1 MNKIIEKVLLIFLLI
16 QPFLDVIATTNYSI
30 LNIIVR
36 GLFLLLIVIYLL
48 FNKKNIAI
56 LISTLTAGLIL
67 FGINVYFNLGIVTS
81 ISSIMKLYYLPI
93 TILFFVNIKN
103 SIDNKIITYVLFI
116 YLILFLSS
124 YIFGFGYNNYKL
136 SDGKQGFRGIFN
148 SINEISAI
156 IIGLLPVALNY
167 LKNKKNYIIS
177 ILLIVFAF
185 LVALLTGTKVLMIGL
200 FIIIIF
206 IYIKSA
212 IKIFKNMSTIKKII
226 SIIVITIIILG
237 GIYLLTYTRFYKNMI
252 VQQKFFKSYN
262 ILSLDFINKVLF
274 NNRLT
279 FLKDNFLFYKSQK
292 LINIIFGIG
301 YSNQSIK
308 LVEIDIFDILFRFGI
323 FGLISFIIP
332 IIYIVKKIKLDKI
345 SLFSIILL
353 ILISLTSGHV
363 LLSPS
368 VSIYFGYIILIN
380 NKINN

>member
-1 MNKIIEKVLLIFLLI
+1 MNKIIEKVLVVFLLI

-67 FGINVYFNLGIVTS
+67 FGINIYLNFGIVTS
-81 ISSIMKLYYLPI
+81 ISNVMKLYYLPI

-156 IIGLLPVALNY
+156 IIGLLPLALNY

-185 LVALLTGTKVLMIGL
+185 FVALLTGTKVLMIGL

-226 SIIVITIIILG
+226 SIIVISIIILG
-237 GIYLLTYTRFYKNMI
+237 GIYLLTYTRFYKNML

-262 ILSLDFINKVLF
+262 ILSIDFINKVLF

-323 FGLISFIIP
+323 FGLISFIVP

-363 LLSPS
+363 ILSPS

-380 NKINN
+380 NKKS

>member
-56 LISTLTAGLIL
+56 LISTLVSGLIL
-67 FGINVYFNLGIVTS
+67 FGINIYFNLGIVTS
-81 ISSIMKLYYLPI
+81 ISNVMKLYYLPI

-156 IIGLLPVALNY
+156 IIGLFPLALNY
-167 LKNKKNYIIS
+167 LKNKSNYIIS
-177 ILLIVFAF
+177 IMLIVFTF

-212 IKIFKNMSTIKKII
+212 IKVFKNMSTIKKII
-226 SIIVITIIILG
+226 SIIVISIIILG
-237 GIYLLTYTRFYKNMI
+237 GIYLLTYTRFYKNML

-262 ILSLDFINKVLF
+262 ILSIDFINKVLF

-323 FGLISFIIP
+323 FGLIGFIVP
-332 IIYIVKKIKLDKI
+332 IIYIVKKTKLDKI

-363 LLSPS
+363 LLSPN

>member
-16 QPFLDVIATTNYSI
+16 QPFLDVVATTNYSI

-56 LISTLTAGLIL
+56 LISTLVSGLIL
-67 FGINVYFNLGIVTS
+67 FGINIYFNLGIVTS
-81 ISSIMKLYYLPI
+81 ISNVMKLYYLPI

-116 YLILFLSS
+116 YIILFLSS

-156 IIGLLPVALNY
+156 IIGLLPLALNY

-185 LVALLTGTKVLMIGL
+185 FVALLTGTKVLMIGL

-226 SIIVITIIILG
+226 SIIVISIIILG

-262 ILSLDFINKVLF
+262 ILSINFINKVLF

-323 FGLISFIIP
+323 FGLISFIVP

-363 LLSPS
+363 ILSPS

-380 NKINN
+380 NKKS

>member
-167 LKNKKNYIIS
+167 LKNKKNYINS

>member
-56 LISTLTAGLIL
+56 LISTLVSGLIL
-67 FGINVYFNLGIVTS
+67 FGINIYFNLGIVTS
-81 ISSIMKLYYLPI
+81 ISNVMKLYYLPI

-156 IIGLLPVALNY
+156 IIGLFPLALNY
-167 LKNKKNYIIS
+167 LKNKSNYIIS
-177 ILLIVFAF
+177 IMLIVFTF

-226 SIIVITIIILG
+226 SIIVISIIILG

-262 ILSLDFINKVLF
+262 ILSIDFINKVLF

-323 FGLISFIIP
+323 FGLIGFIVP

-363 LLSPS
+363 LLSPN

>member
-56 LISTLTAGLIL
+56 LISTLVSGLIL
-67 FGINVYFNLGIVTS
+67 FGINIYFNLGIVTS
-81 ISSIMKLYYLPI
+81 ISNVMKLYYLPI

-156 IIGLLPVALNY
+156 IIGLLPLALNY
-167 LKNKKNYIIS
+167 LKNKSNYIIS
-177 ILLIVFAF
+177 IMLIVFTF

-212 IKIFKNMSTIKKII
+212 IKVFKNMSTIKKII
-226 SIIVITIIILG
+226 SIIVISIIILG
-237 GIYLLTYTRFYKNMI
+237 GIYLLTYTRFYKNI
-252 VQQKFFKSYN
+252 LVQQKFFKSYN
-262 ILSLDFINKVLF
+262 ILSIDFINKVLF

-323 FGLISFIIP
+323 FGLIGFIVP
-332 IIYIVKKIKLDKI
+332 IIYIVKKIKLDKV

-363 LLSPS
+363 LLSPN

>member
-1 MNKIIEKVLLIFLLI
+1 MNKIIEKVLVVFLLI

-56 LISTLTAGLIL
+56 LISTLVSGLIL
-67 FGINVYFNLGIVTS
+67 FGINIYFNLGIVTS
-81 ISSIMKLYYLPI
+81 ISNVMKLYYLPI
-93 TILFFVNIKN
+93 TVLFFVNIKN

-116 YLILFLSS
+116 YLILFLTS

-156 IIGLLPVALNY
+156 IIGLFPLALNY
-167 LKNKKNYIIS
+167 LKNKSNYIIS
-177 ILLIVFAF
+177 IMLIVFTF

-226 SIIVITIIILG
+226 SIIVISIIILG

-262 ILSLDFINKVLF
+262 ILSINFINKVLF

-323 FGLISFIIP
+323 FGLISFIVP

-363 LLSPS
+363 LLSPN

>member
-16 QPFLDVIATTNYSI
+16 QPFLDVVATTNYSI

-56 LISTLTAGLIL
+56 LISTLVSGLIL
-67 FGINVYFNLGIVTS
+67 FGINIYFNLGIVTS
-81 ISSIMKLYYLPI
+81 ISNVMKLYYLPI

-156 IIGLLPVALNY
+156 IIGLFPLALNY
-167 LKNKKNYIIS
+167 LKNKSNYIIS
-177 ILLIVFAF
+177 IMLIVFTF

-226 SIIVITIIILG
+226 SIIVISIIILG
-237 GIYLLTYTRFYKNMI
+237 GIYLLTYTRFYKNML

-262 ILSLDFINKVLF
+262 ILSIDFINKVLF

-323 FGLISFIIP
+323 FGLISFIVP

-363 LLSPS
+363 ILSPS

-380 NKINN
+380 NKKS

>member
-16 QPFLDVIATTNYSI
+16 QPFLDVVATTNYSI

-56 LISTLTAGLIL
+56 LISTLVSGLIL
-67 FGINVYFNLGIVTS
+67 FGINIYFNLGIVTS
-81 ISSIMKLYYLPI
+81 ISNVMKLYYLPI

-156 IIGLLPVALNY
+156 IIGLLPLALNY
-167 LKNKKNYIIS
+167 LKNKSNYIIS
-177 ILLIVFAF
+177 IMLIVFTF

-212 IKIFKNMSTIKKII
+212 IKVFKNMSTIKKII
-226 SIIVITIIILG
+226 SIIVISIIILG
-237 GIYLLTYTRFYKNMI
+237 GIYLLTYTRFYKNML

-262 ILSLDFINKVLF
+262 ILSIDFINKVLF

-323 FGLISFIIP
+323 FGLISFIVP

-363 LLSPS
+363 LLSPN

>member
-16 QPFLDVIATTNYSI
+16 QPFLDVVATTNYSI

-36 GLFLLLIVIYLL
+36 GLFILLIVIYLL

-56 LISTLTAGLIL
+56 LISTLVSGLIL
-67 FGINVYFNLGIVTS
+67 FGINIYFNLGIVTS
-81 ISSIMKLYYLPI
+81 ISNVMKLYYLPI

-156 IIGLLPVALNY
+156 IIGLLPLALNY
-167 LKNKKNYIIS
+167 LKNKSNYIIS
-177 ILLIVFAF
+177 IMLIVFTF

-212 IKIFKNMSTIKKII
+212 IKVFKNMSTIKKII
-226 SIIVITIIILG
+226 SIIVISIIILG
-237 GIYLLTYTRFYKNMI
+237 GIYLLTYTRFYKNML

-262 ILSLDFINKVLF
+262 ILSIDFINKVLF

-323 FGLISFIIP
+323 FGLIGFIVP

-363 LLSPS
+363 LLSPN

>member
-1 MNKIIEKVLLIFLLI
+1 MNKIIEKVLLVFLLI
-16 QPFLDVIATTNYSI
+16 QPFLDVIATTSYSS

-36 GLFLLLIVIYLL
+36 GLFLLSIIIYLL
-48 FNKKNIAI
+48 FNKKNISI

-67 FGINVYFNLGIVTS
+67 FGINTYFNLGLVTS

-93 TILFFVNIKN
+93 TILFFVSVKN
-103 SIDNKIITYVLFI
+103 SIDNKMIIYVLFV

-124 YIFGFGYNNYKL
+124 YVFGFGYNNYKL

-156 IIGLLPVALNY
+156 IIGLLPLALSY
-167 LKNKKNYIIS
+167 FKNKKNYINS
-177 ILLIVFAF
+177 IVLIIFTF

-262 ILSLDFINKVLF
+262 ILSINFINKVLF

-301 YSNQSIK
+301 YNNQSIK

-363 LLSPS
+363 LLSPN

>member
-1 MNKIIEKVLLIFLLI
+1 MSKIIEKVLLVFLLI

-36 GLFLLLIVIYLL
+36 GLFLLSIVIYLL

-67 FGINVYFNLGIVTS
+67 FVINVYFNLGIVTS
-81 ISSIMKLYYLPI
+81 ISCIMKLYYLPI

>member
-16 QPFLDVIATTNYSI
+16 QPFLDVVATTNYSI

-56 LISTLTAGLIL
+56 LISTLVSGLIL
-67 FGINVYFNLGIVTS
+67 FGINIYFNLGIVTS
-81 ISSIMKLYYLPI
+81 ISNVMKLYYLPI

-116 YLILFLSS
+116 YIILFLSS

-156 IIGLLPVALNY
+156 IIGLLPLALNY

-185 LVALLTGTKVLMIGL
+185 FVALLTGTKVLMIGL

-226 SIIVITIIILG
+226 SIIIISIIILG

-262 ILSLDFINKVLF
+262 ILSINFINKVLF

-279 FLKDNFLFYKSQK
+279 FLKDNFLFYKNQS

-323 FGLISFIIP
+323 FGLISFIVP

-363 LLSPS
+363 ILSPS

-380 NKINN
+380 NKKS

>member
-1 MNKIIEKVLLIFLLI
+1 MNKIIEKVLVVFLLI

-56 LISTLTAGLIL
+56 LISTLVSGLIL
-67 FGINVYFNLGIVTS
+67 FGINIYFNLGIVTS
-81 ISSIMKLYYLPI
+81 ISNVMKLYYLPI
-93 TILFFVNIKN
+93 TVLFFVNIKN

-116 YLILFLSS
+116 YLILFLTS

-156 IIGLLPVALNY
+156 IIGLFPLALNY
-167 LKNKKNYIIS
+167 LKNKSNYIIS
-177 ILLIVFAF
+177 IMLIVFTF

-226 SIIVITIIILG
+226 SIIVISIIILG
-237 GIYLLTYTRFYKNMI
+237 GIYLLTYTRFYKNML

-262 ILSLDFINKVLF
+262 ILSIDFINKVLF

-279 FLKDNFLFYKSQK
+279 FLKDNFLFYKNQS

-323 FGLISFIIP
+323 FGLISFIVP

-363 LLSPS
+363 LLSPN

>member
-1 MNKIIEKVLLIFLLI
+1 MNKIIEKVLVVFLLI

-56 LISTLTAGLIL
+56 LISTLVSGLIL
-67 FGINVYFNLGIVTS
+67 FGINIYFNLGIVTS
-81 ISSIMKLYYLPI
+81 ISNVMKLYYLPI

-156 IIGLLPVALNY
+156 IIGLLPLALNY
-167 LKNKKNYIIS
+167 LKNKSNYIIS
-177 ILLIVFAF
+177 IMLIVFTF

-226 SIIVITIIILG
+226 SIIVISIIILG
-237 GIYLLTYTRFYKNMI
+237 GIYLLTYTRFYKNML

-262 ILSLDFINKVLF
+262 ILSIDFINKVLF

-323 FGLISFIIP
+323 FGLIGFIVP

-363 LLSPS
+363 LLSPN

>member
-16 QPFLDVIATTNYSI
+16 QPFLDVVATTNYSI

-56 LISTLTAGLIL
+56 LISTLVSGLIL
-67 FGINVYFNLGIVTS
+67 FGINIYFNLGIVTS
-81 ISSIMKLYYLPI
+81 ISNVMKLYYLPI

-156 IIGLLPVALNY
+156 IIGLFPLALNY
-167 LKNKKNYIIS
+167 LKNKSNYIIS
-177 ILLIVFAF
+177 IILIVFTF

-226 SIIVITIIILG
+226 SIIVISIIILG
-237 GIYLLTYTRFYKNMI
+237 GIYLLTYTRFYKNML

-262 ILSLDFINKVLF
+262 ILSIDFINKVLF

-279 FLKDNFLFYKSQK
+279 FLKDNFLFYKGQK

-323 FGLISFIIP
+323 FGLIGFIVP

-363 LLSPS
+363 LLSPN

>member
-1 MNKIIEKVLLIFLLI
+1 MNKIIEKVLVVFLLI

-56 LISTLTAGLIL
+56 LISTLVSGLIL
-67 FGINVYFNLGIVTS
+67 FGINIYFNLGIVTS
-81 ISSIMKLYYLPI
+81 ISNVMKLYYLPI
-93 TILFFVNIKN
+93 TVLFFVNIKN

-156 IIGLLPVALNY
+156 IIGLLPLALNY
-167 LKNKKNYIIS
+167 LKNKSNYIIS
-177 ILLIVFAF
+177 IMLIVFTF

-226 SIIVITIIILG
+226 SIIVISIIILG
-237 GIYLLTYTRFYKNMI
+237 GIYLLTYTRFYKNML

-262 ILSLDFINKVLF
+262 ILSIDFINKVLF

-323 FGLISFIIP
+323 FGLIGFIVP

-363 LLSPS
+363 LLSPN

>member
-16 QPFLDVIATTNYSI
+16 QPFLDVVATTNYSI

-67 FGINVYFNLGIVTS
+67 FGINIYFNLGIVTS
-81 ISSIMKLYYLPI
+81 ISNVMKLYYLPI

-156 IIGLLPVALNY
+156 IIGLLPLALNY

-185 LVALLTGTKVLMIGL
+185 FVALLTGTKVLMIGL

-212 IKIFKNMSTIKKII
+212 IKVFKNMSTIKKII
-226 SIIVITIIILG
+226 SIIVISIIILG
-237 GIYLLTYTRFYKNMI
+237 GIYLLTYTRFYKNML

-262 ILSLDFINKVLF
+262 ILSIDFINKVLF

-323 FGLISFIIP
+323 FGLIGFIVP

-363 LLSPS
+363 ILSPS

-380 NKINN
+380 NKKS

>member
-16 QPFLDVIATTNYSI
+16 QPFLDVVATTNYSI

-56 LISTLTAGLIL
+56 LISTLVSGLIL
-67 FGINVYFNLGIVTS
+67 FGINIYFNLGIVTS
-81 ISSIMKLYYLPI
+81 ISNVMKLYYLPI

-116 YLILFLSS
+116 YLILFLTS

-156 IIGLLPVALNY
+156 IIGLLPLALNY
-167 LKNKKNYIIS
+167 LKNKSNYIIS

-226 SIIVITIIILG
+226 SIIVISIIILG
-237 GIYLLTYTRFYKNMI
+237 GIYLLTYTRFYKNML

-262 ILSLDFINKVLF
+262 ILSINFINKVLF

-279 FLKDNFLFYKSQK
+279 FLKDNFLFYKNQS

-323 FGLISFIIP
+323 FGLISFIVP

-363 LLSPS
+363 LLSPN

>member
-36 GLFLLLIVIYLL
+36 GLFILLIVIYLL

-56 LISTLTAGLIL
+56 LISTLVSGLIL
-67 FGINVYFNLGIVTS
+67 FGINIYFNLGIVTS
-81 ISSIMKLYYLPI
+81 ISNVMKLYYLPI

-156 IIGLLPVALNY
+156 IIGLLPLALNY
-167 LKNKKNYIIS
+167 LKNKSNYIIS
-177 ILLIVFAF
+177 IMLIVFTF

-212 IKIFKNMSTIKKII
+212 IKVFKNMSTIKKII
-226 SIIVITIIILG
+226 SIIVISIIILG
-237 GIYLLTYTRFYKNMI
+237 GIYLLTYTRFYKNML

-262 ILSLDFINKVLF
+262 ILSIDFINKVLF

-323 FGLISFIIP
+323 FGLIGFIVP

-363 LLSPS
+363 LLSPN

>member
-16 QPFLDVIATTNYSI
+16 QPFLDVVATTNYSI

-56 LISTLTAGLIL
+56 LISTLVSGLIL
-67 FGINVYFNLGIVTS
+67 FGINIYFNLGIVTS
-81 ISSIMKLYYLPI
+81 ISNVMKLYYLPI

-156 IIGLLPVALNY
+156 IIGLFPLALNY
-167 LKNKKNYIIS
+167 LKNKSNYIIS
-177 ILLIVFAF
+177 ILLIVFTF

-212 IKIFKNMSTIKKII
+212 IKVFKNMSTIKKII
-226 SIIVITIIILG
+226 SIIVISIIILG
-237 GIYLLTYTRFYKNMI
+237 GIYLLTYTRFYKNML

-262 ILSLDFINKVLF
+262 ILSIDFINKVLF

-323 FGLISFIIP
+323 FGLIGFIVP

-363 LLSPS
+363 LLSPN

>member
-1 MNKIIEKVLLIFLLI
+1 MNKIIEKVLVVFLLI

-56 LISTLTAGLIL
+56 LISTLVSGLIL
-67 FGINVYFNLGIVTS
+67 FGINIYFNLGIVTS
-81 ISSIMKLYYLPI
+81 ISNVMKLYYLPI
-93 TILFFVNIKN
+93 TVLFFVNIKN

-156 IIGLLPVALNY
+156 IIGLFPLALNY
-167 LKNKKNYIIS
+167 LKNKSNYIIS
-177 ILLIVFAF
+177 IMLIVFTF

-226 SIIVITIIILG
+226 SIIVISIIILG
-237 GIYLLTYTRFYKNMI
+237 GIYLLTYTRFYKNML

-262 ILSLDFINKVLF
+262 ILSIDFINKVLF

-323 FGLISFIIP
+323 FGLISFIVP

-363 LLSPS
+363 LLSPN

>member
-16 QPFLDVIATTNYSI
+16 QPFLDVVATTNYSI

-56 LISTLTAGLIL
+56 LISTLVSGLIL
-67 FGINVYFNLGIVTS
+67 FGINIYFNLGIVTS
-81 ISSIMKLYYLPI
+81 ISNVMKLYYLPI

-156 IIGLLPVALNY
+156 IIGLLPLALNY
-167 LKNKKNYIIS
+167 LKNKSNYIIS
-177 ILLIVFAF
+177 IMLIVFTF

-226 SIIVITIIILG
+226 SIIVISIIILG
-237 GIYLLTYTRFYKNMI
+237 GIYLLTYTRFYKNML

-262 ILSLDFINKVLF
+262 ILSIDFINKVLF

-323 FGLISFIIP
+323 FGLIGFIVP

-363 LLSPS
+363 LLSPN

>member
-16 QPFLDVIATTNYSI
+16 QPFLDVVATTNYSI

-56 LISTLTAGLIL
+56 LISTLVSGLIL
-67 FGINVYFNLGIVTS
+67 FGINIYFNLGIVTS
-81 ISSIMKLYYLPI
+81 ISNVMKLYYLPI

-156 IIGLLPVALNY
+156 IIGLFPLALNY
-167 LKNKKNYIIS
+167 LKNKSNYIIS
-177 ILLIVFAF
+177 IMLIVFTF

-212 IKIFKNMSTIKKII
+212 IKVFKNMSTIKKII
-226 SIIVITIIILG
+226 SIIVISIIILG
-237 GIYLLTYTRFYKNMI
+237 GIYLLTYTRFYKNML

-262 ILSLDFINKVLF
+262 ILSIDFINKVLF

-323 FGLISFIIP
+323 FGLISFIVP

-363 LLSPS
+363 LLSPN

>member
-56 LISTLTAGLIL
+56 LISTLVSGLIL
-67 FGINVYFNLGIVTS
+67 FGINIYFNLGIVTS
-81 ISSIMKLYYLPI
+81 ISNVMKLYYLPI

-156 IIGLLPVALNY
+156 IIGLFPLALNY
-167 LKNKKNYIIS
+167 LKNKSNYIIS
-177 ILLIVFAF
+177 ILLIVSAF

-226 SIIVITIIILG
+226 SIIVISIIILG
-237 GIYLLTYTRFYKNMI
+237 GIYLLTYTRFYKNML

-262 ILSLDFINKVLF
+262 ILSIDFINKVLF

-323 FGLISFIIP
+323 FGLIGFIVP

-363 LLSPS
+363 LLSPN

>member
-16 QPFLDVIATTNYSI
+16 QPFLDVVATTNYSI

-56 LISTLTAGLIL
+56 LISTLVSGLIL
-67 FGINVYFNLGIVTS
+67 FGINIYFNLGIVTS
-81 ISSIMKLYYLPI
+81 ISNVMKLYYLPI

-156 IIGLLPVALNY
+156 IIGLLPLALNY
-167 LKNKKNYIIS
+167 LKNKSNYIIS
-177 ILLIVFAF
+177 IMLIVFTF

-212 IKIFKNMSTIKKII
+212 IKVFKNMSTIKKII
-226 SIIVITIIILG
+226 SIIVISIIILG

-262 ILSLDFINKVLF
+262 ILSINFINKVLF

-323 FGLISFIIP
+323 FGLISFIVP

-363 LLSPS
+363 LLSPN

>member
-67 FGINVYFNLGIVTS
+67 FVINVYFNLGIVTS

>member
-16 QPFLDVIATTNYSI
+16 QPFLDVVATTNYSI

-56 LISTLTAGLIL
+56 LISTLVSGLIL
-67 FGINVYFNLGIVTS
+67 FGINIYLNFGIVTS
-81 ISSIMKLYYLPI
+81 ISNVMKLYYLPI

-226 SIIVITIIILG
+226 SIIVISIIILG
-237 GIYLLTYTRFYKNMI
+237 GIYLLTYTRFYKNML

-262 ILSLDFINKVLF
+262 ILSIDFINKVLF

-363 LLSPS
+363 ILSPS

>member
-1 MNKIIEKVLLIFLLI
+1 MNKIIEKVLVVFLLI

-67 FGINVYFNLGIVTS
+67 FGINIYLNFGIVTS
-81 ISSIMKLYYLPI
+81 ISNVMKLYYLPI

-156 IIGLLPVALNY
+156 IIGLLPLALNY

-185 LVALLTGTKVLMIGL
+185 FVALLTGTKVLMIGL

-226 SIIVITIIILG
+226 SIIVISIIILG
-237 GIYLLTYTRFYKNMI
+237 GIYLLTYTRFYKNML

-262 ILSLDFINKVLF
+262 ILSIDFINKVLF

-323 FGLISFIIP
+323 FGLIGFIVP

>member
-16 QPFLDVIATTNYSI
+16 QPFLDVVATTNYSI

-56 LISTLTAGLIL
+56 LISTLVSGLIL
-67 FGINVYFNLGIVTS
+67 FGINIYFNLGIVTS
-81 ISSIMKLYYLPI
+81 ISNVMKLYYLPI

-103 SIDNKIITYVLFI
+103 NIDNKIITYVLFI

-156 IIGLLPVALNY
+156 IIGLLPLALNY
-167 LKNKKNYIIS
+167 LKNKSNYIIP

-226 SIIVITIIILG
+226 SIIVISIIILG
-237 GIYLLTYTRFYKNMI
+237 GIYLLTYTRFYKNML

-262 ILSLDFINKVLF
+262 ILSIDFINKVLF

-323 FGLISFIIP
+323 FGLIGFIVP

-363 LLSPS
+363 LLSPN

>member
-16 QPFLDVIATTNYSI
+16 QPFLDVVATTNYSI

-56 LISTLTAGLIL
+56 LISTLVSGLIL
-67 FGINVYFNLGIVTS
+67 FGINIYFNLGIVTS
-81 ISSIMKLYYLPI
+81 ISNVMKLYYLPI
-93 TILFFVNIKN
+93 TVLFFVNIKN

-116 YLILFLSS
+116 YLILFLTS

-156 IIGLLPVALNY
+156 IIGLFPLALNY
-167 LKNKKNYIIS
+167 LKNKSNYIIS
-177 ILLIVFAF
+177 IMLIVFTF

-226 SIIVITIIILG
+226 SIIVISIIILG
-237 GIYLLTYTRFYKNMI
+237 GIYLLTYTRFYKNML

-262 ILSLDFINKVLF
+262 ILSINFINKVLF

-279 FLKDNFLFYKSQK
+279 FLKDNFLFYKNQS

-323 FGLISFIIP
+323 FGLIGFIVP

-363 LLSPS
+363 LLSPN

>member
-16 QPFLDVIATTNYSI
+16 QPFLDVVATTNYSI

-36 GLFLLLIVIYLL
+36 GLFILLIVIYLL

-56 LISTLTAGLIL
+56 LISTLVSGLIL
-67 FGINVYFNLGIVTS
+67 FGINIYFNLGIVTS
-81 ISSIMKLYYLPI
+81 ISNVMKLYYLPI

-103 SIDNKIITYVLFI
+103 NIDNKIITYVLFI

-156 IIGLLPVALNY
+156 IIGLFPLALNY
-167 LKNKKNYIIS
+167 LKNKSNYIIS

-226 SIIVITIIILG
+226 SIIVISIIILG
-237 GIYLLTYTRFYKNMI
+237 GIYLLTYTRFYKNML

-262 ILSLDFINKVLF
+262 ILSIDFINKVLF

-323 FGLISFIIP
+323 FGLISFIVP

-363 LLSPS
+363 LLSPN

>member
-16 QPFLDVIATTNYSI
+16 QPFLDVVATTNYSI

-36 GLFLLLIVIYLL
+36 GLFILLIVIYLL

-56 LISTLTAGLIL
+56 LISTLVSGLIL
-67 FGINVYFNLGIVTS
+67 FGINIYFNLGIVTS
-81 ISSIMKLYYLPI
+81 ISNVMKLYYLPI

-103 SIDNKIITYVLFI
+103 NIDNKIITYVLFI

-156 IIGLLPVALNY
+156 IIGLFPLALNY
-167 LKNKKNYIIS
+167 LKNKSNYIIS

-212 IKIFKNMSTIKKII
+212 IRVFKNMSTIKKII
-226 SIIVITIIILG
+226 SIIVISIIILG
-237 GIYLLTYTRFYKNMI
+237 GIYLLTYTRFYKNML

-262 ILSLDFINKVLF
+262 ILSIDFINKVLF

-323 FGLISFIIP
+323 FGLISFIVP

-363 LLSPS
+363 LLSPN

>member
-16 QPFLDVIATTNYSI
+16 QPFLDVVATTNYSI

-56 LISTLTAGLIL
+56 LISTLVSGLIL
-67 FGINVYFNLGIVTS
+67 FGINIYLNFGIVTS
-81 ISSIMKLYYLPI
+81 ISNVMKLYYLPI

-156 IIGLLPVALNY
+156 IIGLLPLALNY
-167 LKNKKNYIIS
+167 LKNKKNYIIF

-185 LVALLTGTKVLMIGL
+185 FVALLTGTKVLMIGL

-212 IKIFKNMSTIKKII
+212 IKVFKNMSTIKKII
-226 SIIVITIIILG
+226 SIIVISIIILG
-237 GIYLLTYTRFYKNMI
+237 GIYLLTYTRFYKNML

-262 ILSLDFINKVLF
+262 ILSIDFINKVLF

-279 FLKDNFLFYKSQK
+279 FLKDNFLFYKNQS

-323 FGLISFIIP
+323 FGLIGFIVP

-363 LLSPS
+363 LLSPN

>member
-1 MNKIIEKVLLIFLLI
+1 MNKIIEKVLVVFLLI

-56 LISTLTAGLIL
+56 LISTLVSGLIL
-67 FGINVYFNLGIVTS
+67 FGINIYFNLGIVTS
-81 ISSIMKLYYLPI
+81 ISNVMKLYYLPI
-93 TILFFVNIKN
+93 TVLFFVNIKN

-116 YLILFLSS
+116 YLILFLTS

-156 IIGLLPVALNY
+156 IIGLFPLALNY
-167 LKNKKNYIIS
+167 LKNKSNYIIS
-177 ILLIVFAF
+177 IMLIVFTF

-226 SIIVITIIILG
+226 SIIVISIIILG

-262 ILSLDFINKVLF
+262 ILSINFINKVLF

-279 FLKDNFLFYKSQK
+279 FLKDNFLFYKNQS

-323 FGLISFIIP
+323 FGLISFIVP

-363 LLSPS
+363 LLSPN

>member
-1 MNKIIEKVLLIFLLI
+1 MNKIIEKVLVVFLLI

-56 LISTLTAGLIL
+56 LISTLVSGLIL
-67 FGINVYFNLGIVTS
+67 FGINIYFNLGIVTS
-81 ISSIMKLYYLPI
+81 ISNVMKLYYLPI
-93 TILFFVNIKN
+93 TVLFFVNIKN

-116 YLILFLSS
+116 YLILFLTS

-156 IIGLLPVALNY
+156 IIGLFPLALNY
-167 LKNKKNYIIS
+167 LKNKSNYIIS
-177 ILLIVFAF
+177 IMLIVFTF

-226 SIIVITIIILG
+226 SIIVISIIILG

-262 ILSLDFINKVLF
+262 ILSINFINKVLF

-279 FLKDNFLFYKSQK
+279 FLKDNFLFYKNQS

-323 FGLISFIIP
+323 FGLIGFIVP

-363 LLSPS
+363 LLSPN

>member
-56 LISTLTAGLIL
+56 LISTLVSGLIL
-67 FGINVYFNLGIVTS
+67 FGINIYFNLGIVTS
-81 ISSIMKLYYLPI
+81 ISNVMKLYYLPI

-116 YLILFLSS
+116 YLILFLTS

-156 IIGLLPVALNY
+156 IIGLFPLALNY
-167 LKNKKNYIIS
+167 LKNKSNYIIS

-212 IKIFKNMSTIKKII
+212 IKVFKNMSTIKKII
-226 SIIVITIIILG
+226 SIIVISIIILG
-237 GIYLLTYTRFYKNMI
+237 GIYLLTYTRFYKNML

-262 ILSLDFINKVLF
+262 ILSIDFINKVLF

-323 FGLISFIIP
+323 FGLIGFIVP

-363 LLSPS
+363 LLSPN